1 MKVIKKNAILPT
13 NKNVF
18 VNKDTEK
25 SAKQRKNS
33 RNQNSSKLN
42 FKTK

>member
-13 NKNVF
+13 NKNVL

-25 SAKQRKNS
+25 M
-33 RNQNSSKLN
+33 QNSE
-42 FKTK
+42 KTVGIKILPN